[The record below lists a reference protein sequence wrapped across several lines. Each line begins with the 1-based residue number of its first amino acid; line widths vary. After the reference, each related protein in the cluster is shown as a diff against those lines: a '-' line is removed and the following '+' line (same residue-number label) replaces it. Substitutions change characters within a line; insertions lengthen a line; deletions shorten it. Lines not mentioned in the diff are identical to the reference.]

1 MTRRDFVSAGIVG
14 ALGVA
19 AALSQAK
26 CGGGPTTPDDPLAQR
41 TFTSTSDTGHTH
53 TITIQRSEVQTPA
66 ASGISRQT
74 SSSSA
79 HTHVFAMTQAELQTV
94 LGGGSVVVTTAVADA
109 HTHSFTIT
117 KWF

>member
-1 MTRRDFVSAGIVG
+1 MTRRDFVSAGVVG

-26 CGGGPTTPDDPLAQR
+26 CGGPTTPDGTLAQR

-53 TITIQRSEVQTPA
+53 SITIQRSEVQAPA

-79 HTHVFAMTQAELQTV
+79 HTHLFAMTQAELQTV
-94 LGGGSVVVTTAVADA
+94 MGGGSVVITTAVADA